1 MSVAVIVAIMAMSVP
16 VISFIVTMAMV
27 IAIVA
32 AAVVAVVFVLA
43 VVMAVVMA
51 DFFAIFVAVKA
62 FFPTAMATP
71 VCMFAADWVGT
82 MVAEARVIGAV
93 DIAAK
98 SDGSV
103 EPGTCSEED
112 SAREPCGAVIA
123 KRGTSVGGIVVV
135 AVRTDR
141 LDTDVDGNL
150 HLSPGGSGREAEKRE
165 KGKRE
170 KPHEFQFD
178 SPW

>member
-1 MSVAVIVAIMAMSVP
+1 MPLLATMSMSVVIVV
-16 VISFIVTMAMV
+16 VTMPIAMV
-27 IAIVA
+27 FVA
-32 AAVVAVVFVLA
+32 AAFAVVIVVFVMA
-43 VVMAVVMA
+43 IVMAVVMA

>member
-1 MSVAVIVAIMAMSVP
+1 MSVVIVV
-16 VISFIVTMAMV
+16 VTMPIAMV
-27 IAIVA
+27 FVA
-32 AAVVAVVFVLA
+32 AAFAVVIVVFVMA
-43 VVMAVVMA
+43 IVMAVVMA

>member
-1 MSVAVIVAIMAMSVP
+1 VPLLATMSMSVVIVVVTVP
-16 VISFIVTMAMV
+16 ISMV
-27 IAIVA
+27 FVA
-32 AAVVAVVFVLA
+32 AAFAVVIVVFVMA
-43 VVMAVVMA
+43 IVMAVVMA

>member
-1 MSVAVIVAIMAMSVP
+1 MSMSVVIVV
-16 VISFIVTMAMV
+16 VTMPIAMV
-27 IAIVA
+27 FVA
-32 AAVVAVVFVLA
+32 AAFAVVIVVFVMA
-43 VVMAVVMA
+43 IVMAVVMA

-103 EPGTCSEED
+103 EPGPCSEED

>member
-1 MSVAVIVAIMAMSVP
+1 MSMSVVIVVVTVP
-16 VISFIVTMAMV
+16 ISMV
-27 IAIVA
+27 FVA
-32 AAVVAVVFVLA
+32 AAFAVVIVVFVMA
-43 VVMAVVMA
+43 IVMAVVMA

>member
-1 MSVAVIVAIMAMSVP
+1 MSMSVVIVV
-16 VISFIVTMAMV
+16 VTMPIAMV
-27 IAIVA
+27 FVA
-32 AAVVAVVFVLA
+32 AAFAVVIVVFVMA
-43 VVMAVVMA
+43 IVMAVVMA